1 MTEQEILDRVRSLVA
16 EEHDLRTRLAAG
28 EVTEGEEHDQLEALE
43 KALDQAW
50 DLLRQ
55 RRARQEFGQN
65 PDTASERD
73 ATEVEG
79 YLQ

>member
-1 MTEQEILDRVRSLVA
+1 MTEQEILDRVRSLV
-16 EEHDLRTRLAAG
+16 EQEHDLRTRLAAG
-28 EVTEGEEHDQLEALE
+28 ELTESEEHDQLEALE

-65 PDTASERD
+65 PETVSERD
-73 ATEVEG
+73 ASEVEG